1 MEQATMDTKQTE
13 LLIESRLPLRYR
25 ERFKTAQGDGPWL
38 QAGQDIYDRLGR
50 GSLIALIGKSGVG
63 KTQIG
68 ANLIYS
74 VIKNHRWPCRYVTAM
89 DFFLLIKASYHRDSP
104 DTEEMVLSNFA
115 KPILL
120 IIDEYEKRAE
130 TQWEDRLLDHLIN
143 KRYGLMK
150 ETILISNSNQESLE
164 TMLGPANVSRM
175 NESGML
181 VVCDWK
187 SFREGGQCG

>member
-1 MEQATMDTKQTE
+1 
-13 LLIESRLPLRYR
+13 
-25 ERFKTAQGDGPWL
+25 
-38 QAGQDIYDRLGR
+38 
-50 GSLIALIGKSGVG
+50 
-63 KTQIG
+63 
-68 ANLIYS
+68 
-74 VIKNHRWPCRYVTAM
+74 
-89 DFFLLIKASYHRDSP
+89 
-104 DTEEMVLSNFA
+104 MVLSNFA